1 MPAPAQQPL
10 CKENLETMND
20 VCNKLNSLF
29 FKTQTQ
35 KAQERVR
42 VCFENCC
49 AVREDFRKEVQMSDS
64 KYRYYATNQA
74 LEGHAIERNAK
85 NPNVTNEATT
95 ATMNPKVR
103 AMLDE
108 YIPTVDD
115 PPKAK
120 KLKRQH
126 DGRMHKRDSLM
137 QKGNSDI
144 GHDGVELRTWKRSG
158 TRFQ

>member
-1 MPAPAQQPL
+1 
-10 CKENLETMND
+10 MND
-20 VCNKLNSLF
+20 VCNTLNSLF

-64 KYRYYATNQA
+64 KYKYYATNQA

-95 ATMNPKVR
+95 STMNPKVR
-103 AMLDE
+103 DMLDE

-120 KLKRQH
+120 
-126 DGRMHKRDSLM
+126 
-137 QKGNSDI
+137 
-144 GHDGVELRTWKRSG
+144 
-158 TRFQ
+158 